1 MARVILTLTENIRDI
16 LKYSIFYTVFQS
28 TCWNIYT
35 IFFKFQSNLFIF
47 HIIQNI
53 TLAISYFSI
62 SCSKYFLLYSV
73 PFSSLETLEYIYIR
87 LVKWLTMR
95 RKEKQKAWS
104 QQTLGSELKA
114 VTWMLWSSLFLP
126 PFPFLPF
133 SKLLC
138 TPFQT
143 FESPSYHDNTDQ
155 LICTSFISLY
165 LRN

>member
-1 MARVILTLTENIRDI
+1 MENIRDTF
-16 LKYSIFYTVFQS
+16 KYSIFTQS
-28 TCWNIYT
+28 SKIHVETFILY
-35 IFFKFQSNLFIF
+35 FLKFQSNVFLF

-53 TLAISYFSI
+53 TLAASYFSI

-87 LVKWLTMR
+87 LVKWLAMR

-114 VTWMLWSSLFLP
+114 VTWMLWSSLFIP
-126 PFPFLPF
+126 PFLFLPF

-138 TPFQT
+138 TLFQM
-143 FESPSYHDNTDQ
+143 FMILQ
-155 LICTSFISLY
+155 LSW
-165 LRN
+165 